1 MVSAGLLK
9 VNSIVKNNRDK
20 IRGKVYGPLIELFDV
35 EPGYETCVEVAAG
48 SRYKQRMRKQEQRGK
63 ENVTNFINQLVPHSC

>member
-1 MVSAGLLK
+1 MVSAGLLR
-9 VNSIVKNNRDK
+9 VNKIMNENRDK

-48 SRYKQRMRKQEQRGK
+48 NRYAK
-63 ENVTNFINQLVPHSC
+63 EVELNDVC